1 MSREQGVW
9 PPQEDDDERPGTS
22 QQCHGSASSATPTDF
37 VPFSGSGQRLGGT
50 GTAGLKMSTS
60 WSSCASGS
68 PPKAKKP
75 KPCQEIK
82 RSVSAKQATRD
93 EEETEEF
100 LEPVDREPLVFHL
113 DSGPHRHDD
122 AELPDEFFEVTVDDI
137 RKRFAQLKSE
147 RKAME
152 EAPLTTKSLRE
163 SQMKEKLY
171 RYPKV
176 ALRVQFPD
184 RCILQGF
191 FRPLET
197 VAALRSF
204 VKSHLQD
211 PQMQFYLFVA
221 PPKTILD
228 EPNITLFQ
236 ASLFPAALVYFGS
249 DVRTD
254 GYLRSDLL
262 DVSVSALQADE
273 LITGC
278 MPCSSPV
285 SEDDPP
291 PASESCDSS
300 GQRGATEDGG
310 DAETAAVRPVKTDPG
325 KLPKWLKL
333 PGKK

>member
-22 QQCHGSASSATPTDF
+22 QQCHGSAPSATPTDF

-278 MPCSSPV
+278 MPCSPPV

-291 PASESCDSS
+291 PAPESCDSS